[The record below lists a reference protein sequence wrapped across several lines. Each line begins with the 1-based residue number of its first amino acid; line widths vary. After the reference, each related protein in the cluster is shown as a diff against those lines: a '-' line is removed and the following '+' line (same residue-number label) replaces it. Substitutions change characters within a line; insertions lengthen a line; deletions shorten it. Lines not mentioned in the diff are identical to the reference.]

1 MDIFKIRLN
10 KALSS
15 NRIGKL
21 EAFLLKEGKRNK
33 DKIRKYADY
42 ILKNCSDYN
51 WITSYLIMY
60 DGDELIDAIINNYN
74 KLKENNID
82 TYSII
87 NRITK
92 YPNDKLI
99 SYIDK
104 LIPVIDD
111 FTLRNILDKIKDNE
125 EVMNYVIDKYLIN
138 STISIKLTSFLLK
151 NNLYIDKVYQNFDNI
166 ISNNIKDLY
175 ELKKQGTLNEEAST
189 KISKIVQNNKEYLD
203 NTIEDIL
210 KEIYGEKFN
219 SKDFKVGI
227 DTIKIIIKEL
237 CQNEN
242 KTYGDIEYLGKG
254 TFSYVL
260 AVGDKVLKIGIKRY
274 TDSFPNNPYII
285 TPLLRESIKINEEN
299 KIFLEVT
306 ERVDTKTEV
315 TTEELYQLYKKIRA
329 LGLVWTDVA
338 KRNVGRLKKDNIVH
352 WNTPLYPTDEALELK
367 KYINASQLKKGELII
382 LDADHIYE
390 GYKYNLTNKE
400 FEDRYQEELK
410 EKNKYYE
417 TPLEIQSKI
426 VRK

>member
-51 WITSYLIMY
+51 WIASYLIMY

-82 TYSII
+82 TYPII

-104 LIPVIDD
+104 LIPVLDD
-111 FTLRNILDKIKDNE
+111 FTLHDILNKIKDNE

-417 TPLEIQSKI
+417 TPVEIQSKT